1 MQGHVGLGFRDE
13 GLGFSHEGLGFRE
26 GVSGL
31 EFSRNMQVFLGLYRD
46 IQGHTGVKWVNVKAA
61 ILKTMCA

>member
-13 GLGFSHEGLGFRE
+13 GLGFRE

-31 EFSRNMQVFLGLYRD
+31 EFSRDMQVFLGLYRD
-46 IQGHTGVKWVNVKAA
+46 IQGGKSCYIENNVCIANKL
-61 ILKTMCA
+61 I